1 MIDNGKLKEDKR
13 CLAKT
18 KLIDDAK
25 VVDNTEMINSTKV
38 VDIIKEKE
46 NSIRNVTRWMTR
58 RLKNKVKQA

>member
-1 MIDNGKLKEDKR
+1 M
-13 CLAKT
+13 AKT
-18 KLIDDAK
+18 KLIDGAK

-46 NSIRNVTRWMTR
+46 KSIRNVTRWMTR